1 MLHADCTLLVLEG
14 TRNLGELG
22 MVWRYY
28 YWSDRRVREMA
39 ADNAIDLDRRWR
51 TAFRTPLLSFVPQA
65 ELAQE
70 RGALQRHEIA
80 ERIDRAI
87 GRLAVEDFV
96 TPPLSAFAK
105 GRGEVTI
112 AVYERWSGP
121 KKNKRKGR
129 SRRRGDRARQA
140 A

>member
-1 MLHADCTLLVLEG
+1 
-14 TRNLGELG
+14 

-112 AVYERWSGP
+112 AVYEHSSGP
-121 KKNKRKGR
+121 KKNKRKAGP
-129 SRRRGDRARQA
+129 GDVETGQGKPLR
-140 A
+140 